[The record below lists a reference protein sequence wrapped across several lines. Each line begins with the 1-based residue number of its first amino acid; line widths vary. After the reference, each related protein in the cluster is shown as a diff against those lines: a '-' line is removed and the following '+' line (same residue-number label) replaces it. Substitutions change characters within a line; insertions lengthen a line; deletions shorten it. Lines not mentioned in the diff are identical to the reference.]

1 MFIWYFGEFGW
12 KGLKRQ
18 DLKLEKVSF
27 GFITYRD
34 FLKKRI
40 GKVRYHINFMIRKGG
55 FGKKRAD
62 WLFVLIGKKGKFCF
76 KMFY

>member
-1 MFIWYFGEFGW
+1 MERFEKTGFKTG
-12 KGLKRQ
+12 KGQ
-18 DLKLEKVSF
+18 F
-27 GFITYRD
+27 WFYHIPGFS
-34 FLKKRI
+34 KKRI